1 MVDGIHPLSKMLG
14 DVKFHEHKTV
24 EAATADRWRAQLAEG
39 DELSDETWSIAERL
53 GYERIDRPAP
63 LVDRKWSPLVELQ
76 RGDGGRPLFFVHP
89 VGGNVFCYAQLAHHL
104 GREQSFYGLQSFG
117 LVDGHAPVS
126 DISDMA
132 LSYIEALRQ
141 VQPEGPYLLGGWS
154 MGGIVAFEM
163 AQQLQRDG
171 HEISLL
177 ALLDSH
183 APSALAHYS
192 EIDDEELLVQF
203 KSDMSG
209 LYGLGGP
216 AFDAD
221 QLNRLFQVFR
231 ANVHALMDYQ
241 PQRYPGRITF
251 FRANDRLAEVA
262 YDPIEDWQNWA
273 ADGVEVHIVPGD
285 HYTMLREPA
294 VLVTAEWLKVC
305 LNITQTLAAASSI

>member
-1 MVDGIHPLSKMLG
+1 
-14 DVKFHEHKTV
+14 
-24 EAATADRWRAQLAEG
+24 
-39 DELSDETWSIAERL
+39 
-53 GYERIDRPAP
+53 
-63 LVDRKWSPLVELQ
+63 
-76 RGDGGRPLFFVHP
+76 
-89 VGGNVFCYAQLAHHL
+89 
-104 GREQSFYGLQSFG
+104 
-117 LVDGHAPVS
+117 
-126 DISDMA
+126 MA
-132 LSYIEALRQ
+132 LSYIEALKE

-183 APSALAHYS
+183 APAALAHYS

-216 AFDAD
+216 AFDSD

-251 FRANDRLAEVA
+251 FRANDRLADVS

-273 ADGVEVHIVPGD
+273 GDGVEVHIVPGD

-294 VLVTAEWLKVC
+294 VLVTAEWLRVC
-305 LNITQTLAAASSI
+305 LNITQTLAATSSS